1 MLNFELGIN
10 SKLSIQTLK
19 RSLFLL
25 TRSEYRPIPNS
36 QFPIP
41 NSQFSITL
49 ESAVQLDL
57 NQLCELLTVL
67 DKTGIS
73 ELTLKSG
80 ELELTVRKGI
90 LVSSPGADAA
100 LPAVAT
106 VPPTIA
112 LDTVSSPTLASPDTV
127 GQNLGAALPQTTATA
142 IVALAAAVPAP
153 VDTKWV
159 PIISPMVGTFY
170 RAAAPDEPP
179 FVNVGDRI
187 SVSQTVCIIEAMKLM
202 NEIDADE
209 VSGKVMEILVQ
220 NGEPVEY
227 GQVLMR
233 INPD

>member
-1 MLNFELGIN
+1 MKFPSFAGFQFLNF
-10 SKLSIQTLK
+10 K
-19 RSLFLL
+19 FL
-25 TRSEYRPIPNS
+25 
-36 QFPIP
+36 
-41 NSQFSITL
+41 ITL
-49 ESAVQLDL
+49 ESTVQLDL

-90 LVSSPGADAA
+90 LASEP
-100 LPAVAT
+100 AT
-106 VPPTIA
+106 VTALSTAASVAPTIA
-112 LDTVSSPTLASPDTV
+112 LGSVSSPTAAPPDAV
-127 GQNLGAALPQTTATA
+127 SQNAGATPATPA
-142 IVALAAAVPAP
+142 PAPAVAAPAAVSAP

-159 PIISPMVGTFY
+159 SIISPMVGTFY

-187 SVSQTVCIIEAMKLM
+187 KVSQTVCIIEAMKLM

-209 VSGKVMEILVQ
+209 VSGQVMEILVQ

-227 GQVLMR
+227 GQILMR

>member
-1 MLNFELGIN
+1 M
-10 SKLSIQTLK
+10 
-19 RSLFLL
+19 
-25 TRSEYRPIPNS
+25 
-36 QFPIP
+36 
-41 NSQFSITL
+41 
-49 ESAVQLDL
+49 QLDL

-80 ELELTVRKGI
+80 DLELTVRKGI
-90 LVSSPGADAA
+90 LASSPGTAA
-100 LPAVAT
+100 ELPAAVAT
-106 VPPTIA
+106 VAPIA
-112 LDTVSSPTLASPDTV
+112 LGAVASPTLASNPAID
-127 GQNLGAALPQTTATA
+127 QNLGVD
-142 IVALAAAVPAP
+142 VADKAPVAPAAVPAALSVP

-187 SVSQTVCIIEAMKLM
+187 NVSQTVCIIEAMKLM

-209 VSGKVMEILVQ
+209 VSGQVMEILVQ

>member
-1 MLNFELGIN
+1 M
-10 SKLSIQTLK
+10 
-19 RSLFLL
+19 
-25 TRSEYRPIPNS
+25 
-36 QFPIP
+36 
-41 NSQFSITL
+41 
-49 ESAVQLDL
+49 QLDL

-90 LVSSPGADAA
+90 LANSPGAAA
-100 LPAVAT
+100 LPEAAAVAA
-106 VPPTIA
+106 PLA
-112 LDTVSSPTLASPDTV
+112 LGAVAGPSLASPDAV
-127 GQNLGAALPQTTATA
+127 GQNSGAALTPAPA
-142 IVALAAAVPAP
+142 AAAAVTAAVTAP

-187 SVSQTVCIIEAMKLM
+187 GVGQTVCIIEAMKLM

-209 VSGKVMEILVQ
+209 VSGQVMEILVQ

-227 GQVLMR
+227 GQILMR

>member
-1 MLNFELGIN
+1 M
-10 SKLSIQTLK
+10 
-19 RSLFLL
+19 
-25 TRSEYRPIPNS
+25 
-36 QFPIP
+36 
-41 NSQFSITL
+41 
-49 ESAVQLDL
+49 QLDL
-57 NQLCELLTVL
+57 NQLCDLLTVL

-80 ELELTVRKGI
+80 DIELTVRKGI
-90 LVSSPGADAA
+90 LASSPGTSAA
-100 LPAVAT
+100 LPGAVAT
-106 VPPTIA
+106 VAPSA
-112 LDTVSSPTLASPDTV
+112 LGAVPSPTLASPPAVD
-127 GQNLGAALPQTTATA
+127 QNLAADQAAPVP
-142 IVALAAAVPAP
+142 VAPVAVPAAVPAS

-187 SVSQTVCIIEAMKLM
+187 KVNQTVCIIEAMKLM

-209 VSGKVMEILVQ
+209 VSGQVMEILVQ

>member
-1 MLNFELGIN
+1 
-10 SKLSIQTLK
+10 
-19 RSLFLL
+19 
-25 TRSEYRPIPNS
+25 
-36 QFPIP
+36 
-41 NSQFSITL
+41 
-49 ESAVQLDL
+49 VQLDL

-80 ELELTVRKGI
+80 DLELTVRKGI
-90 LVSSPGADAA
+90 LASSPGTAA
-100 LPAVAT
+100 ELPAAVAT
-106 VPPTIA
+106 VAPVVLGA
-112 LDTVSSPTLASPDTV
+112 VASPTLASTPAID
-127 GQNLGAALPQTTATA
+127 QNLGVD
-142 IVALAAAVPAP
+142 VADRAPVPPAAVPPALSAP

-187 SVSQTVCIIEAMKLM
+187 KVSQTVCIIEAMKLM

-209 VSGKVMEILVQ
+209 VSGQVMEILVQ

>member
-1 MLNFELGIN
+1 
-10 SKLSIQTLK
+10 
-19 RSLFLL
+19 
-25 TRSEYRPIPNS
+25 
-36 QFPIP
+36 
-41 NSQFSITL
+41 
-49 ESAVQLDL
+49 VQLDL

-90 LVSSPGADAA
+90 LASEPGTAAA
-100 LPAVAT
+100 LPTNTAASVA
-106 VPPTIA
+106 PTIA
-112 LDTVSSPTLASPDTV
+112 SGAVASPTAASPPAV
-127 GQNLGAALPQTTATA
+127 GQNLGAAMAEVP
-142 IVALAAAVPAP
+142 AAAPAALPAAVSAP

-159 PIISPMVGTFY
+159 SIISPMVGTFY

-187 SVSQTVCIIEAMKLM
+187 KVSQTVCIIEAMKLM

-209 VSGKVMEILVQ
+209 VSGQVMEILVQ

-227 GQVLMR
+227 GQILMR

>member
-1 MLNFELGIN
+1 M
-10 SKLSIQTLK
+10 
-19 RSLFLL
+19 
-25 TRSEYRPIPNS
+25 
-36 QFPIP
+36 
-41 NSQFSITL
+41 
-49 ESAVQLDL
+49 QLDL

-90 LVSSPGADAA
+90 LASESAT
-100 LPAVAT
+100 AT
-106 VPPTIA
+106 VLSTAASVAPTIA
-112 LDTVSSPTLASPDTV
+112 LGPVSSPTATPPDAAS
-127 GQNLGAALPQTTATA
+127 QN
-142 IVALAAAVPAP
+142 AAATPAIPAPAPAVAAPAAVSAP

-159 PIISPMVGTFY
+159 SIISPMVGTFY

-187 SVSQTVCIIEAMKLM
+187 KVSQTVCIIEAMKLM

-209 VSGKVMEILVQ
+209 VSGQVMEILVQ

-227 GQVLMR
+227 GQILMR

>member
-1 MLNFELGIN
+1 M
-10 SKLSIQTLK
+10 
-19 RSLFLL
+19 
-25 TRSEYRPIPNS
+25 
-36 QFPIP
+36 
-41 NSQFSITL
+41 
-49 ESAVQLDL
+49 QLDL

-90 LVSSPGADAA
+90 LASEPGTAAA
-100 LPAVAT
+100 LPAAA
-106 VPPTIA
+106 TIA
-112 LDTVSSPTLASPDTV
+112 PIALGAVANPAAASPDAAGENV
-127 GQNLGAALPQTTATA
+127 GAE
-142 IVALAAAVPAP
+142 VAVAPAAVHPAVSAAVSVP

-159 PIISPMVGTFY
+159 SIISPMVGTFY

-179 FVNVGDRI
+179 FVSVGDRI
-187 SVSQTVCIIEAMKLM
+187 KVSQTVCIIEAMKLM

-209 VSGKVMEILVQ
+209 VSGQVMEILVQ

>member
-1 MLNFELGIN
+1 M
-10 SKLSIQTLK
+10 
-19 RSLFLL
+19 
-25 TRSEYRPIPNS
+25 
-36 QFPIP
+36 
-41 NSQFSITL
+41 
-49 ESAVQLDL
+49 QLDL

-90 LVSSPGADAA
+90 LASE
-100 LPAVAT
+100 PATAT
-106 VPPTIA
+106 VLSTAASVAPTIA
-112 LDTVSSPTLASPDTV
+112 LGSVSSP
-127 GQNLGAALPQTTATA
+127 
-142 IVALAAAVPAP
+142 AAAPPDASRQNAGATPAIAAPAPAAAAPAAVSAP

-159 PIISPMVGTFY
+159 SIISPMVGTFY

-187 SVSQTVCIIEAMKLM
+187 KVSQTVCIIEAMKLM

-209 VSGKVMEILVQ
+209 VSGQVMEILVQ

-227 GQVLMR
+227 GQILMR

>member
-1 MLNFELGIN
+1 M
-10 SKLSIQTLK
+10 
-19 RSLFLL
+19 
-25 TRSEYRPIPNS
+25 
-36 QFPIP
+36 
-41 NSQFSITL
+41 
-49 ESAVQLDL
+49 QLDL
-57 NQLCELLTVL
+57 NQLCDLLTVL

-80 ELELTVRKGI
+80 DIELTVRKGI
-90 LVSSPGADAA
+90 LASSPGTSAA
-100 LPAVAT
+100 IPAAVAT
-106 VPPTIA
+106 VAPSLLGA
-112 LDTVSSPTLASPDTV
+112 VASPTLASPPAVD
-127 GQNLGAALPQTTATA
+127 QNLAADLAAPAP
-142 IVALAAAVPAP
+142 VAPAAVPAALSVP

-159 PIISPMVGTFY
+159 SIISPMVGTFY

-187 SVSQTVCIIEAMKLM
+187 KVSQTVCIIEAMKLM

-209 VSGKVMEILVQ
+209 VSGQVMEILVQ

>member
-1 MLNFELGIN
+1 M
-10 SKLSIQTLK
+10 
-19 RSLFLL
+19 
-25 TRSEYRPIPNS
+25 
-36 QFPIP
+36 
-41 NSQFSITL
+41 
-49 ESAVQLDL
+49 QLDL

-90 LVSSPGADAA
+90 LASSPDTAA
-100 LPAVAT
+100 AIPAAVGTVAPIALGAVA
-106 VPPTIA
+106 
-112 LDTVSSPTLASPDTV
+112 SPTLASPPAVEQNV
-127 GQNLGAALPQTTATA
+127 GS
-142 IVALAAAVPAP
+142 ALAETPAATPAAVPAAVTAP

-187 SVSQTVCIIEAMKLM
+187 KVSQTVCIIEAMKLM

-209 VSGKVMEILVQ
+209 VSGQVMEILVQ

>member
-1 MLNFELGIN
+1 MH
-10 SKLSIQTLK
+10 SKLSTQSLK
-19 RSLFLL
+19 LSVLPLN
-25 TRSEYRPIPNS
+25 SVEYRRRS

-41 NSQFSITL
+41 NSQFPITL

-90 LVSSPGADAA
+90 LASSPGGAAA
-100 LPAVAT
+100 LPATT
-106 VPPTIA
+106 VTVDPTIA
-112 LDTVSSPTLASPDTV
+112 SGAIAASPTLASPDAV
-127 GQNLGAALPQTTATA
+127 GQNLGAALAETP
-142 IVALAAAVPAP
+142 AAAPAAAP
-153 VDTKWV
+153 AAVSAPTDTKWV

-209 VSGKVMEILVQ
+209 VSGQVMEISVQ

-227 GQVLMR
+227 GQILMR

>member
-1 MLNFELGIN
+1 M
-10 SKLSIQTLK
+10 
-19 RSLFLL
+19 
-25 TRSEYRPIPNS
+25 
-36 QFPIP
+36 
-41 NSQFSITL
+41 
-49 ESAVQLDL
+49 QLDL
-57 NQLCELLTVL
+57 NQLCDLLTVL

-80 ELELTVRKGI
+80 DIELTVRKGS
-90 LVSSPGADAA
+90 LASSPATSAA
-100 LPAVAT
+100 LPAAVAT
-106 VPPTIA
+106 VAPSALATVASPP
-112 LDTVSSPTLASPDTV
+112 LASPPAVD
-127 GQNLGAALPQTTATA
+127 QNLADLAAPVP
-142 IVALAAAVPAP
+142 VAPVAVPAAVPAS

-187 SVSQTVCIIEAMKLM
+187 KVNQTVCIIEAMKLM

-209 VSGKVMEILVQ
+209 VSGQVMEILVQ

>member
-1 MLNFELGIN
+1 M
-10 SKLSIQTLK
+10 
-19 RSLFLL
+19 
-25 TRSEYRPIPNS
+25 
-36 QFPIP
+36 
-41 NSQFSITL
+41 
-49 ESAVQLDL
+49 QLDL

-90 LVSSPGADAA
+90 LASSPETAAAIGAAA
-100 LPAVAT
+100 TTVA
-106 VPPTIA
+106 PIA
-112 LDTVSSPTLASPDTV
+112 SGAIASPTLASPSAV
-127 GQNLGAALPQTTATA
+127 GQNLGFQGAQAPAADPAT
-142 IVALAAAVPAP
+142 VPAAVPAP

-187 SVSQTVCIIEAMKLM
+187 GVSQTVCIIEAMKLM

-209 VSGKVMEILVQ
+209 VSGQVMEILVQ